1 MQMSTEQLAATVAEA
16 DRAALAR
23 VSALPLDDFRDE
35 HLATQLRRALAA
47 ERVDDAGALAR
58 RLAAD
63 PTALSRFRRS
73 IAVSVTGRFRD
84 PHQFE
89 LLEREL
95 LPPLL
100 ELPGRLRVWSA
111 GCADGSELISLGLL
125 LERMGALERAQLLG
139 SDLLEENL
147 RRARESDPA
156 LSEELR
162 ARLRWERRDL
172 LAGSAPGGAWQLVL
186 CRNVAIYFTA
196 PARERLERLLAD
208 ALAPGGVLLLG
219 RAERLRDPRALGLV
233 PAGPHAYRRPL

>member
-1 MQMSTEQLAATVAEA
+1 MSTEQLAASVAEA

-23 VSALPLDDFRDE
+23 VSALPLADFRDE
-35 HLATQLRRALAA
+35 HLATQLRRALAS
-47 ERVDDAGALAR
+47 EGVGDAAALAR

-63 PTALSRFRRS
+63 PTALTRFRRS

-100 ELPGRLRVWSA
+100 QQPGAIRVWSA
-111 GCADGSELISLGLL
+111 GCSDGSELISLGLL
-125 LERMGALERAQLLG
+125 LERLGALERTQLLG

-147 RRARESDPA
+147 RRAHEVDTA
-156 LSEELR
+156 LSEQLR
-162 ARLRWERRDL
+162 ARLRWEQRDL
-172 LAGSAPGGAWQLVL
+172 LAGSAPGGGWQLIL

-196 PARERLERLLAD
+196 PARARLERLLAD

-219 RAERLRDPRALGLV
+219 RAERLRDPRALGLQ
-233 PAGPHAYRRPL
+233 PAGPHAYRRSA